1 MRTMQL
7 FHTSL
12 SALAKGR
19 MRSLLTS
26 LGIIIGTASVI
37 IMMAVGQGSQKLIE
51 AQIDVMGTNLL
62 QIMAQHAYGAAAS
75 LNPAQLTGNDLAAIK
90 EEALYASYVSG
101 TAQGT
106 FTVQGA
112 KGNGSATI
120 TGVEPDYPLIKNRTL
135 FSGSFFDEDDSGQY
149 RRVCVVGTTTVAK
162 ILGCGPDEAV
172 GKTLQIGNGIFTV
185 KGVLAPVGTSGG
197 RDQDDLIW
205 VPLGTFLARMSATG
219 TLDSIAVSIVTKE
232 KIPQGQ
238 ADLTSIIRES
248 HRLSPGQPD
257 DFSIM
262 NSTDILNVASS
273 TAKTMTALLASIAAV
288 SLLVGGIGI
297 MNIMLVSVTERIKEI
312 GLLMAIGATK
322 SDILLQFLLEA
333 SMLGLGG
340 GIAGILLALAS
351 CQILSHGGIPT
362 SIAPWVILTATGASI
377 LVGAFFGFWPALK
390 ASRLRPIEALHYE

>member
-62 QIMAQHAYGAAAS
+62 QIMPQHAYGATAS
-75 LNPAQLTGNDLAAIK
+75 LNPAQLTENDLEAIK
-90 EEALYASYVSG
+90 EESLYTSYVSG

-112 KGNGSATI
+112 NGNGSATI
-120 TGVEPDYPLIKNRTL
+120 TGVEPDYPSIKNRSL
-135 FSGSFFDEDDSGQY
+135 LSGSFFDEDDSNLY
-149 RRVCVVGTTTVAK
+149 RRVCVIGTSTVAK

-172 GKTLQIGNGIFTV
+172 GKPLQIGNGIFTI
-185 KGVLAPVGTSGG
+185 KGVLSPVGTSGG
-197 RDQDDLIW
+197 RDQDELIW

-219 TLDSIAVSIVTKE
+219 TLDSIAVSIVSKD
-232 KIPQGQ
+232 KISQGQ
-238 ADLTSIIRES
+238 ADRTASIRQS

-273 TAKTMTALLASIAAV
+273 TAKTMTVLLASIAAV

-312 GLLMAIGATK
+312 GLLMSIGATQC
-322 SDILLQFLLEA
+322 DILLQFLLEA

-340 GIAGILLALAS
+340 GIVGILFALAS
-351 CQILSHGGIPT
+351 CQILSRGGIPT
-362 SIAPWVILTATGASI
+362 SVDPLVILIATGASI
-377 LVGAFFGFWPALK
+377 LVGAFFGFWPAMK